1 MENGESLDDLLPEA
15 FAAVREASKRSTGKR
30 HFDVQVMGAAALHQG
45 NIAEMKT
52 GEGKT
57 LVATMPAYLNS
68 LAGRGVHL
76 VTVNDYLAKRDSE
89 WMGPIYRALGVQV
102 GLIQSAMTPAERRPA
117 YGAPITYGTNNEFG
131 FDYLRDNM
139 AMRIEDC
146 VQRGYQ
152 YAIVDEVDS
161 ILIDEARTP
170 LIISGMVADSA
181 KWYQTFARIA
191 PRLKR
196 DEDYEVEESKYQ
208 VAVTESGVAKVEEM
222 LGIEN
227 LYEHVNTPLVH
238 HLQNALRAKELYK
251 RDVAYVVVDGE
262 VKIVDEF
269 TGRVLEGRRY
279 SEGLHQAIEAKEGVR
294 IKEENQTLATI
305 TIQNYFKMYEKFS
318 GMTGTA
324 KTQQTEFEAT
334 YEIGVV
340 EIPTNRDMIRADDQD
355 QIFKNEEAKWNALVE
370 DIVERN
376 EDGQPILVG
385 TVSIEKSERLS
396 GKLNRRG
403 VQHHVLNAKN
413 HEKEA
418 MIVAQ
423 AGRKGAV
430 VVATNMAGRGVDI
443 LLGGNPEYL
452 ARQEMA
458 ARDFDNDRYLLF
470 EMDEEERAGYE
481 ADYEPILQKF
491 QAQTDAEHD
500 EVVELGGLY
509 VLGTERHESR
519 RIDNQLRGRSGR
531 QGDPGESMF
540 YLSLEDDLMRMFA
553 SDRVASI
560 MERLKWPDEEA
571 ITAKMVTRAVENAQK
586 QIEELNYERRK
597 NVLKYDDVMN
607 HQREVIYGER
617 RRILEGYDFGD
628 QAREMAEQVVADTV
642 QQYATAE
649 VFAEEWD
656 VDALL
661 VALAEVYPVT
671 ITKDDLADVHDPH
684 ELEAMFV
691 EEALA
696 AYDAKETALTSP
708 VMRDLERV
716 VLLNITDTKWREH
729 LYEMDYL
736 QEGIH
741 LRSYAQ
747 KDPLTE
753 YQREAFDMFSELTES
768 IREDFVRYIYRVEFV
783 RPEAQQAQAAA
794 GLGQPRGGRERRR
807 RDGRSAGRQ
816 PAAGDQRQGAPQ
828 RPVPVRLGEEVQE
841 VPRRGGVGTR
851 DMRDPA
857 RRLFFASFAM
867 LFIELALIRWIA
879 AYVVYVAYFTN
890 FVLLASFLG
899 IGVGFLRADATRD
912 RTRWVPV
919 AVAGLAGAVFGLAV
933 EGGRSAEGRRF
944 IGLFG
949 APALP
954 DWILLPLVFLGVVVA
969 MALVAEAV
977 GRLFS
982 AVRAPPGVSDRH
994 PGQRRR
1000 DRRPSPSCRS
1010 SERNRGSGAWRSPC
1024 SC

>member
-1 MENGESLDDLLPEA
+1 LVLDKIANLGEGRKRKNLDSIAQLVLTYEPEFEDLTDDELLAKTTEFRQRVENGESLDDLLPEA

-68 LAGRGVHL
+68 LTGGGVHL

-89 WMGPIYRALGVQV
+89 WMGPIYRALGINV

-117 YGAPITYGTNNEFG
+117 YGAPITHGTNNEFG

-139 AMRIEDC
+139 AMSIEDC
-146 VQRGYQ
+146 VQHGYP

-191 PRLKR
+191 PRMKR
-196 DEDYEVEESKYQ
+196 DEDYEVEESKFQ
-208 VAVTESGVAKVEEM
+208 VAVTESGVAKVEEL

-238 HLQNALRAKELYK
+238 HMQNALRAKELYK
-251 RDVAYVVVDGE
+251 RDVEYVVQNGE

-305 TIQNYFKMYEKFS
+305 TIQNYFKMYDKLA

-324 KTQQTEFEAT
+324 KTQLTEFEET
-334 YEIGVV
+334 YKIGVV
-340 EIPTNRDMIRADDQD
+340 EIPTNRPMIRADGQD

-370 DIVERN
+370 DIVTRN
-376 EDGQPILVG
+376 ETGQPILVG
-385 TVSIEKSERLS
+385 TVSIEKSELLS

-430 VVATNMAGRGVDI
+430 TVATNMAGRGVDI

-458 ARDFDNDRYLLF
+458 AREWDNDAYLLF
-470 EMDEEERAGYE
+470 EMDEEDRATYE
-481 ADYEPILQKF
+481 AEYEPILQKF
-491 QAQTDAEHD
+491 QGQTDAEHE
-500 EVVELGGLY
+500 EVVALGGLY

-531 QGDPGESMF
+531 QGDPGSSNF
-540 YLSLEDDLMRMFA
+540 YLSLEDDLMRLFA

-607 HQREVIYGER
+607 HQRTVIYGER
-617 RRILEGYDFGD
+617 RRILEGYDFGE
-628 QAREMAEQVVADTV
+628 QAREMVEQVVGDAVGTYCPAD
-642 QQYATAE
+642 
-649 VFAEEWD
+649 VFPEEWD
-656 VDALL
+656 LDAML
-661 VALAEVYPVT
+661 VALAEIFPVT
-671 ITKDDLADVHDPH
+671 STKVDIEAVRDVP
-684 ELEAMFV
+684 EMQARFI
-691 EEALA
+691 EEAVT
-696 AYDAKETALTSP
+696 AYGAKETAMTSP

-747 KDPLTE
+747 KDPLVE
-753 YQREAFDMFSELTES
+753 YQREAFDMFNELTDS

-783 RPEAQQAQAAA
+783 RPEAQQARPQRVSDNRAAVESGGDEAAA
-794 GLGQPRGGRERRR
+794 QTGNPLQAIS
-807 RDGRSAGRQ
+807 DK
-816 PAAGDQRQGAPQ
+816 
-828 RPVPVRLGEEVQE
+828 
-841 VPRRGGVGTR
+841 VPR
-851 DMRDPA
+851 
-857 RRLFFASFAM
+857 
-867 LFIELALIRWIA
+867 
-879 AYVVYVAYFTN
+879 N
-890 FVLLASFLG
+890 
-899 IGVGFLRADATRD
+899 
-912 RTRWVPV
+912 
-919 AVAGLAGAVFGLAV
+919 
-933 EGGRSAEGRRF
+933 
-944 IGLFG
+944 
-949 APALP
+949 APCP
-954 DWILLPLVFLGVVVA
+954 
-969 MALVAEAV
+969 
-977 GRLFS
+977 
-982 AVRAPPGVSDRH
+982 
-994 PGQRRR
+994 
-1000 DRRPSPSCRS
+1000 C
-1010 SERNRGSGAWRSPC
+1010 GSGKKYKKCHGAAV
-1024 SC
+1024 